1 VNEGETGG
9 SPITLPVD
17 PPIPSGEPRNKRQA
31 LPWLAIVAA
40 ALLHGAVLLW
50 LIIDWSHPVVAPAPD
65 VVPVKIVFAPPP
77 PPPPPPP
84 PAAAAPVPKSAA
96 PPAYRESGPD
106 QRTTAPPTAEETAPE
121 AAAPPPPAPEQAKP
135 EPQPPAPPS
144 EKPTPAPQEP
154 ASAQENTKP
163 PPQKQVARL
172 EPQKKEAQK
181 SRAPHPTAL
190 RHLNVQPGER
200 LERGDP
206 YLNELHAL
214 IERHRVYPRIIGPF
228 GLPVDGTAVYDVALD
243 RSGKIIGMKLEQ
255 SSGVAGLDQAVENM
269 IRSALPFPPLP
280 PDYPDE
286 VGIVVTIRLFPP
298 S

>member
-1 VNEGETGG
+1 MNEGDAGG
-9 SPITLPVD
+9 SPISLPLD
-17 PPIPSGEPRNKRQA
+17 PPIPSVEPGNKRQA
-31 LPWLAIVAA
+31 LPWLAMVAA
-40 ALLHGAVLLW
+40 ALLHGGVLLW
-50 LIIDWSHPVVAPAPD
+50 LIIDWSRPVVAPAPD

-77 PPPPPPP
+77 
-84 PAAAAPVPKSAA
+84 
-96 PPAYRESGPD
+96 
-106 QRTTAPPTAEETAPE
+106 
-121 AAAPPPPAPEQAKP
+121 
-135 EPQPPAPPS
+135 

-181 SRAPHPTAL
+181 SRAPHATAL